1 MLGLTGVDIGL
12 FEDRSHLYPSHVLAD
27 PKASSADLVA
37 RVTGKGL
44 EIADIFLQTAG
55 FGTMTVNHPDAAE
68 RRGSRELF
76 ERTLEFVQLC
86 GTSHMTILPGI
97 EFEGSRPT
105 RRWRAP
111 PRSCRGGWNARPA
124 PGSR

>member
-44 EIADIFLQTAG
+44 IIADIFLQTAG
-55 FGTMTVNHPDAAE
+55 FDTMTVNHPTPPSGAA
-68 RRGSRELF
+68 
-76 ERTLEFVQLC
+76 
-86 GTSHMTILPGI
+86 
-97 EFEGSRPT
+97 
-105 RRWRAP
+105 RA
-111 PRSCRGGWNARPA
+111 SCSSACWSSCSFARPA
-124 PGSR
+124 T